1 MSSQCPLP
9 SFGFEAP
16 EASAVLSDHAL
27 IRSTLT
33 VKIQAGKMSH
43 VWAAGLRR
51 VSEIRPKVL
60 LVDDVEANLLA
71 LGRLL
76 RSLDCELVRASSGSE
91 ALRLLAEQA
100 FAVVLLDVQ
109 MPDMD
114 GYEVAT
120 RARENPATRQV
131 PILFVTALDETKA
144 HVLRGYDSGAFDVL
158 FKPID
163 PYILRSKV
171 QIFLEL
177 HRSRR
182 RLQVEIDAHQ
192 RTLAEV
198 DAFNYSVS
206 HDLRAPLR
214 PLDGFSEALLE
225 DYGHLLDDK
234 AKDYLNRIRAAARRM
249 GHLIEDLLE
258 LSRIGRL
265 PVQRQPVDLSGLIA
279 SIVAELRASEPT
291 RQVELDC
298 QAHAEVAGDP
308 RLLRMA
314 LQNLLQNAW
323 KFTQR
328 KPGAR
333 IEFASQPGAPAVFF
347 IRDDGVGFDPAYAG
361 RLFQPFQR
369 LHSAAD
375 FEGTGIGLAIVDRIV
390 RRHGGRIWAEST
402 PAAGATF
409 FFTLG
414 STPSVADAIGETS
427 GAPSR

>member
-1 MSSQCPLP
+1 
-9 SFGFEAP
+9 
-16 EASAVLSDHAL
+16 
-27 IRSTLT
+27 LT

-291 RQVELDC
+291 RQVELAC

-409 FFTLG
+409 FFTVG